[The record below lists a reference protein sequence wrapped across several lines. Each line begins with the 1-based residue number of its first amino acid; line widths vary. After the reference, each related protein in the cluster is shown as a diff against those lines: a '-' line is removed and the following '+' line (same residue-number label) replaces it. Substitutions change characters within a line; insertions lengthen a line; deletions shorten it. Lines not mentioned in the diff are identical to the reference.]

1 MFIITSQVKSK
12 AETILKLV
20 QPPTDK
26 ILKTFHALNLK
37 FEFKAKKSF
46 RILFFKI
53 FNIIHNFD
61 NCQNKDQTRKNVG
74 LTYFKNKNKEI
85 MLLWS
90 K

>member
-1 MFIITSQVKSK
+1 MHWIWNSS
-12 AETILKLV
+12 LKQKNHL
-20 QPPTDK
+20 
-26 ILKTFHALNLK
+26 
-37 FEFKAKKSF
+37 EFYF
-46 RILFFKI
+46 LI

-90 K
+90 KWPSVPLKFQKWICTTYNL